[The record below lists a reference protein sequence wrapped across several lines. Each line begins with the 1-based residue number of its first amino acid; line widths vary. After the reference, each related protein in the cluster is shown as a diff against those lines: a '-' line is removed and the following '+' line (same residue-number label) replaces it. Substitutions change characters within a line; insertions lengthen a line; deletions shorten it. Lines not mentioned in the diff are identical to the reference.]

1 MARSTEPVFRRPG
14 SLVYYA
20 WVPDP
25 RTGTSVRKS
34 TGCRSQGDAI
44 AWRRRYLRADQ
55 DPSGEA
61 ARTVSLQGVLDDFLE
76 SCAARTKKNGR
87 ALSKDTLEFYQA
99 KASMVAAVL
108 GADTLASKV
117 DASAIDAYLK
127 ARRADMT
134 QRRERVTDHTIS
146 KELAVLRAALQRA
159 KRLGKWRG
167 DLDAVF
173 PSAGDFSPGYDPRK
187 SGAKALQREDVAKL
201 VASAPPPPAADAN
214 GHERRAYRFAM
225 GRLAVVAF
233 GIACGAELAALARAR
248 RCDVSWCPEDPG
260 RSVVHVRGTKNE
272 HRDRLVPI
280 ATLEQAMLLDFALRH
295 AQGAGELLFPS
306 LGNVRRDM
314 HVLAKRAGL
323 GGFSPHVLRHTLG
336 KWLRAGGVDSA
347 TTGALLGH
355 ADGRMVERTY
365 GRLDRAEDARSAIV
379 AQYRPT
385 VSTAPTPSEGELFL
399 YGNGGGSGAP
409 RHPWQNSEPSEA
421 AIFQADAVRRGGI
434 EPPTRG
440 FSVPCSTD

>member
-14 SLVYYA
+14 GLVYYA

-25 RTGTSVRKS
+25 RTGRSVRKS

-44 AWRRRYLRADQ
+44 AWRRRYVRTEQ
-55 DPSGEA
+55 DPAGES
-61 ARTVSLQGVLDDFLE
+61 ARTVTLQGVLDDFLE
-76 SCAARTKKNGR
+76 SSGARTKTNGR
-87 ALSKDTLEFYQA
+87 PLSTDTLEFYQA

-127 ARRADMT
+127 ARRADRT
-134 QRRERVTDHTIS
+134 QRGERVTDHTIS

-187 SGAKALQREDVAKL
+187 SGAKALSREDVARL
-201 VASAPPPPAADAN
+201 FAATPMPDPSAN

-248 RCDVSWCPEDPG
+248 RDDVTWCPDDPG

-272 HRDRLVPI
+272 HRNRIVPI
-280 ATLEQAMLLDFALRH
+280 ATLEQALLLDFALRH
-295 AQGAGELLFPS
+295 SPGAGALLFPS
-306 LGNVRRDM
+306 LGNIRRDM
-314 HVLAKRAGL
+314 HFLAKRAGVRA
-323 GGFSPHVLRHTLG
+323 FSPHVLRHTLG
-336 KWLRAGGVDSA
+336 KWLRSGGVDSA

-355 ADGRMVERTY
+355 ADGRMVERIY

-379 AQYRPT
+379 AQYRPPA
-385 VSTAPTPSEGELFL
+385 STATPTRAEGELFL

-409 RHPWQNSEPSEA
+409 RHPWQNGASTEA
-421 AIFQADAVRRGGI
+421 AIFAEDPVRRGGI